1 VKSKLKEQWLR
12 TLETQLRASTHTLSA
27 YSRDLDFFLCPER
40 TLEEDLAERNLR
52 KKVAELSALELSP
65 RSISRAMSALNN
77 FTRWAIAQGHL
88 ASDFPI
94 AKVRTPKNDKP
105 LPKVMDPDAVAQL
118 MIDSSSTDAKTLRD
132 AAMLELLYSSGLRVS
147 ELQQVCAADIQF
159 NSAIIRVQG
168 KGSKQREVPIGKHA
182 IHALKQWI
190 AHIDLPLEQP
200 LFINIKTRKALTT
213 RGIQYIVNQR
223 GKALGL
229 QHSLHPHL
237 FRHAFASHILES
249 SGDLRGVQ
257 ELLGHENLS
266 TTQIYTHVN
275 FQHLSEVY
283 DKAHPRAKKK

>member
-1 VKSKLKEQWLR
+1 VKAKLKQQWLR
-12 TLETQLRASTHTLSA
+12 TLETQLRASPHTIEA
-27 YSRDLDFFLCPER
+27 YSRDLDLLLLPN
-40 TLEEDLAERNLR
+40 LSIEEALSERNLR
-52 KKVAELSALELSP
+52 KQVAELSAQGRSP

-88 ASDFPI
+88 DSNFPI
-94 AKVRTPKNDKP
+94 AKIRTPKADKP
-105 LPKVMDPDAVAQL
+105 LPKVLDPEAVAEL
-118 MIDSSSTDAKTLRD
+118 MINSDSNDDKTLRD
-132 AAMLELLYSSGLRVS
+132 KAMLELLYSSGLRVG
-147 ELQQVCAADIQF
+147 ELQHVCAADLQLDA
-159 NSAIIRVQG
+159 AIIRVHG
-168 KGSKQREVPIGKHA
+168 KGSKQREVPLGRHA
-182 IHALKQWI
+182 IEALQRWI
-190 AHIDLPLEQP
+190 SRVDLAAEHPI
-200 LFINIKTRKALTT
+200 FVNIKTRKPLTT

-283 DKAHPRAKKK
+283 EKAHPRAKKK